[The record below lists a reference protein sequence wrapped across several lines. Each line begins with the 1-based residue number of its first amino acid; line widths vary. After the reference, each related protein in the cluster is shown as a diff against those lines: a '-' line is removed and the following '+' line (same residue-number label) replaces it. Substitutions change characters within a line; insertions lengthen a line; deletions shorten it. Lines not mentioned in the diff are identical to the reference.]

1 MFKLRISKR
10 AEKQIKLLKKDFQVE
25 IIEALSEISGDP
37 LLGKPLDRDL
47 NGRFSYRFRVYRIIY
62 QVNHKDK
69 IVNILSAGHRAKIY
83 E

>member
-1 MFKLRISKR
+1 MFKLHISRK

-25 IIEALSEISGDP
+25 IIQALSDIGDDP

-62 QVNHKDK
+62 QINQKDRV
-69 IVNILSAGHRAKIY
+69 VNILSAGHRAKVY
-83 E
+83 D